1 MFQKLDA
8 SETERRRQRN
18 RVHVE
23 LAVPSNLAQTRL
35 ATIVAAGGRLLDE
48 SEGRWR
54 VADPEGNEMVIVTGA
69 WATVGRGS
77 CFMDPARWVVS
88 ARRSTTEEPSDMSA
102 QAVLYI
108 IAIILLVLA
117 ALPITVPRV
126 SLGILGAAFAL
137 AAYAWPVITA

>member
-1 MFQKLDA
+1 
-8 SETERRRQRN
+8 
-18 RVHVE
+18 
-23 LAVPSNLAQTRL
+23 
-35 ATIVAAGGRLLDE
+35 
-48 SEGRWR
+48 
-54 VADPEGNEMVIVTGA
+54 
-69 WATVGRGS
+69 
-77 CFMDPARWVVS
+77 
-88 ARRSTTEEPSDMSA
+88 MSA